1 LNASPASFSEESVH
15 FSPFSEITEI
25 SEENLTEDA
34 TVSTILQ
41 ISNKSLNASPA
52 SFSEESVDFSPFSE
66 ISEENPT
73 EDATVSTILS
83 L

>member
-1 LNASPASFSEESVH
+1 M
-15 FSPFSEITEI
+15 
-25 SEENLTEDA
+25 
-34 TVSTILQ
+34 VSTILQ

-66 ISEENPT
+66 ISEENRT